1 MNVKVYIYIFTI
13 LLSTYSLSG
22 INFNLFWKKNKTIEA
37 RIFVIILS
45 FIMGYLL
52 TNFITDFLSAS
63 KIL

>member
-22 INFNLFWKKNKTIEA
+22 INFNLFWKKSKTIEA

>member
-22 INFNLFWKKNKTIEA
+22 INFNLFWKKNKNIEA